1 MEEPGRLQSMG
12 LLRVGHDWATSLSHT
27 GEGNGNPFEC
37 SCLENPRDGEA
48 WWTAVY
54 EVAQSR
60 TRLKQLS
67 SNPIRSVIAVLVIM
81 ITITKSILAAEWRED
96 CGIGV
101 GVFMR
106 KSAYAHPCK
115 CRGVRRGELSGS
127 GMVQVRNTVAWT
139 SNGGELDLT
148 KNWTTKVKLIG
159 LGEMLVMERG
169 EFFWVFQLVR
179 PSGG

>member
-1 MEEPGRLQSMG
+1 
-12 LLRVGHDWATSLSHT
+12 
-27 GEGNGNPFEC
+27 
-37 SCLENPRDGEA
+37 
-48 WWTAVY
+48 
-54 EVAQSR
+54 
-60 TRLKQLS
+60 
-67 SNPIRSVIAVLVIM
+67 M

-127 GMVQVRNTVAWT
+127 GMVQVSNTVAWT

-148 KNWTTKVKLIG
+148 KN
-159 LGEMLVMERG
+159 
-169 EFFWVFQLVR
+169 
-179 PSGG
+179 